1 MEPLSRVSWMERLR
15 SAPAAMALPVGIF
28 GLFVLLVL
36 PIPPLLLDMFF
47 VLNIGVAVAVLMVAL
62 NARAPLDFSSFP
74 TVLLFATL
82 LRLALNVASTRIVL
96 VNGHEGGAA
105 AGEIIQSFGQFLV
118 GGNFAVGLFVFI
130 ILLIINMIVITK
142 GAGRVSEV
150 SARFVLDAL
159 PGKQMAIDADIAAGL
174 ITADEA
180 RDRRREVTI
189 EADFY
194 GSMDGASKFVKGDAI
209 AALLILGVNIIA
221 GFALGMISHG
231 LSASEAGELYITL
244 AVGDALVAQ
253 VPALLLSIAAAAIV
267 TRVAD
272 KRDLSGQIG
281 GQFADPRG
289 WLPVAGILA
298 AIGTVPAMPQL
309 IFLPAAAIAG
319 GIWWMLYQKANAPVV
334 EEVEEEPPSPD
345 KIDITEVSDQT
356 LVTLELGYG
365 LVHLVDENKGAPLLT
380 RITGIRKQLSREL
393 GFVLPQ
399 FRIRDSLEAGAND
412 YAVMLGGLAIASGT
426 VKPGKLL
433 AIDTGDVQA
442 RPPYTGLGIS
452 GEYTRDPS
460 FDCPALWIDPAS
472 RDLATA
478 EGFMCVDASTVVATH
493 ANQELLTQSYQLLG
507 PSEVSAIIEDL
518 KARAPAL
525 IDAVHPDPLT
535 LAALTRILRALI
547 ADGIGLNH
555 PQPLFT
561 SIALALQTTQEFDA
575 VIDKVRADLGARLVA
590 RVALAQ
596 ERLKVVTLEAGL
608 ESAILGGMIDPSTGQ
623 PLIEP
628 DLASLIVEKIN
639 AAIKEAGGP
648 VAMIVQ
654 PPARRAVAGLLKQRA
669 ARALVLSINELP
681 PTQPVEVVAVIGSE
695 NATQTAAPTGLPA
708 PGAETDPSEAV
719 PQGISA

>member
-1 MEPLSRVSWMERLR
+1 MERLR

-36 PIPPLLLDMFF
+36 PIPPLLLDIFF
-47 VLNIGVAVAVLMVAL
+47 VFNIAIAVAVLMVAL

-118 GGNFAVGLFVFI
+118 GGNFAVGLFVFC

-174 ITADEA
+174 ITADDA
-180 RDRRREVTI
+180 RERRREVTI

-253 VPALLLSIAAAAIV
+253 VPGLLLSIAAAAIV

-281 GQFADPRG
+281 GQFADPKG
-289 WLPVAGILA
+289 WLPVAAILA

-319 GIWWMLYQKANAPVV
+319 GLWWSLYKKANAPIVEEKVV
-334 EEVEEEPPSPD
+334 EKPNPD

-365 LVHLVDENKGAPLLT
+365 LVHLVDEAKDAPLLK

-399 FRIRDSLEAGAND
+399 FRIRDTLEAGAND
-412 YAVMLGGLAIASGT
+412 YAVRLGGLVIASGS
-426 VKPGKLL
+426 VRAGKLL
-433 AIDTGDVQA
+433 AIDTGEVRA
-442 RPPYTGLGIS
+442 KPPYSGLGIN

-460 FDCPALWIDPAS
+460 FDCPALWIDPSA

-561 SIALALQTTQEFDA
+561 SLALALQTTQEFNA
-575 VIDKVRADLGARLVA
+575 VIDAVRADLGARLVA
-590 RVALAQ
+590 RVAGPQ

-608 ESAILGGMIDPSTGQ
+608 ESAIIGGMIDPSTGQ
-623 PLIEP
+623 PMIEP
-628 DLASLIVEKIN
+628 DCAGLIVERVN
-639 AAIKEAGGP
+639 AAIKDAGGP
-648 VAMIVQ
+648 IAMIVQ

-681 PTQPVEVVAVIGSE
+681 PTQPVEVVGVIG
-695 NATQTAAPTGLPA
+695 NDTAPPAPRGLPA
-708 PGAETDPSEAV
+708 PPSETDAS
-719 PQGISA
+719 QGMAQGVSA